1 MPANETN
8 TLLMIE
14 LLSLEHILTG
24 YQIEVG
30 LTRNDGYAKCVLT
43 IDEYTYTQL
52 NLLGP
57 FNLGR
62 VRLSLYPK
70 WDPYRNIHYST
81 LIKMNRTFSETLY
94 FACSEYYV
102 SQLLQLKQPENPHN
116 EDVMVNQPELPTTKP
131 AQPIYGKSRQRFG
144 RIALRCIMFSVLLL
158 LLSLRWD
165 DSLLTN
171 RVEALEEP
179 VNVTLKGDSVKLAQP
194 LVRTASIQAEPTDSL
209 SEDIVDPPNETSRI
223 PSNEF
228 DLDADTFEYGLP
240 KGYVALTFDDGP
252 SRYTKQIVDIL
263 VEHNVSANFFFIG
276 RNVLHRP
283 DEVKYAHEHDMPIGN
298 HSWDHSE
305 MTGNTDQENEANLL
319 KVNQALVDI
328 IQSPITMFRPPYGSI
343 DHNLADKVMDQ
354 QMKVLLWNRDPED
367 WRAKNPEEILNYF
380 HKADSTGGIFLL
392 HERKFTVEA
401 LPEIIE
407 YLQSEN
413 LKFAIFK

>member
-1 MPANETN
+1 MPANEPN

-14 LLSLEHILTG
+14 LLSLEHRLTG

-62 VRLSLYPK
+62 VRLSFYTK
-70 WDPYRNIHYST
+70 WDPYRNVHFST
-81 LIKMNRTFSETLY
+81 LIKMNKTFSETLY

-102 SQLLQLKQPENPHN
+102 SQLLQLKQPENPHS
-116 EDVMVNQPELPTTKP
+116 EDVMVYQPELPSTTPEQTKYRKDR
-131 AQPIYGKSRQRFG
+131 QPFG
-144 RIALRCIMFSVLLL
+144 RIALRCIMFSFLLL

-165 DSLLTN
+165 ESLFTD

-179 VNVTLKGDSVKLAQP
+179 VNVSLKGDSVNLLQP
-194 LVRTASIQAEPTDSL
+194 LIRTASIQIAPIDPPSD
-209 SEDIVDPPNETSRI
+209 DISDPPNKPSRT
-223 PSNEF
+223 PNNEF
-228 DLDADTFEYGLP
+228 ELDIDTFEYGLP

-252 SRYTKQIVDIL
+252 SSYTKQIVDIL
-263 VEHNVSANFFFIG
+263 VEHNVSASFFFVG

-305 MTGNTDQENEANLL
+305 MTGNTDQENETNLL
-319 KVNQALVDI
+319 KVNQALENI

-354 QMKVLLWNRDPED
+354 HMKVLLWNRDPED
-367 WRAKNPEEILNYF
+367 WRAKSPEEILNYF
-380 HKADSTGGIFLL
+380 HKADSSGGIFLL

-407 YLQSEN
+407 YLQSKN